1 MWTDEQKII
10 RHHHERWDGAGY
22 PDQLHGEEIPLLS
35 RILSVADVYDAMT
48 SDRSYRKRLKDE
60 AAVKMIQDNEGSQFD
75 PKVVRVFLKL
85 YKEGKIL
92 SPNP

>member
-10 RHHHERWDGAGY
+10 RHHHERWDGTGY
-22 PDQLHGEEIPLLS
+22 PDQLRGEEIPFLS

-60 AAVKMIQDNEGSQFD
+60 AVIKMIQNNEGSQFD
-75 PKVVRVFLKL
+75 PKVVSVFLKL

-92 SPNP
+92 SLNP